1 MKFKIILIL
10 VLFLSTYSIVSIINN
25 YNKINYKAISQTNK
39 PINNNLSNKKNK
51 KLELQWDI
59 PNGWNEIEGND
70 FSLAVYEL
78 KILDNSAKISITEF
92 PGDAGGIENNVNRW
106 RRQVGLPD
114 QKLSTINQNT
124 KYDVNKLGRY
134 EIHHI
139 INNDNP
145 DLGFLCMIQK
155 LDSSTIFV
163 KMQSTLNGIKQLE
176 NIFNDFCF
184 SFSYVNT

>member
-78 KILDNSAKISITEF
+78 NILVIVQKSQLQNFQVMQEEQKIMSIDGE
-92 PGDAGGIENNVNRW
+92 G
-106 RRQVGLPD
+106 
-114 QKLSTINQNT
+114 K
-124 KYDVNKLGRY
+124 
-134 EIHHI
+134 
-139 INNDNP
+139 
-145 DLGFLCMIQK
+145 
-155 LDSSTIFV
+155 
-163 KMQSTLNGIKQLE
+163 
-176 NIFNDFCF
+176 
-184 SFSYVNT
+184 